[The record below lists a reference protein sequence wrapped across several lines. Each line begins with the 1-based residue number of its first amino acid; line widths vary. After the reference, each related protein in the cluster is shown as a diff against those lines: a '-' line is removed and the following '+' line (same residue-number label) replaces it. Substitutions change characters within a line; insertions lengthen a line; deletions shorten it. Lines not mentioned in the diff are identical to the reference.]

1 MKHSVKILTT
11 AMAIVLGGLTQA
23 KAEEGVSHY
32 EALPSETLAEAVE
45 NFVTYNDKVQEVLAR
60 ETLSVAD
67 MEEIHQFTY
76 TLEIAL
82 AKINEELGALPVV
95 LEEVHLASESDNP
108 ARLRAVAE
116 VYLEQAE
123 VLDR

>member
-45 NFVTYNDKVQEVLAR
+45 NFVTYNDKVQEVLSR

-82 AKINEELGALPVV
+82 AINQEFGIE
-95 LEEVHLASESDNP
+95 
-108 ARLRAVAE
+108 LRADDEANKRVFATLRSLTDY
-116 VYLEQAE
+116 VGSRANG
-123 VLDR
+123 

>member
-1 MKHSVKILTT
+1 MKHSIKLMVT
-11 AMAIVLGGLTQA
+11 ATAIMLGGLTQA
-23 KAEEGVSHY
+23 DAEEGMSHY
-32 EALPSETLAEAVE
+32 EAQPSETLAEAVE

-60 ETLSVAD
+60 DDLSVAD
-67 MEEIHQFTY
+67 MEEIHQLTY

-95 LEEVHLASESDNP
+95 LEEVHLASEGDDT
-108 ARLRAVAE
+108 AGLRTVAE
-116 VYLEQAE
+116 AYLEKAE

>member
-1 MKHSVKILTT
+1 MKHRIKMLTAAA
-11 AMAIVLGGLTQA
+11 AMTLGGLTQA
-23 KAEEGVSHY
+23 GADETVDHY

-45 NFVTYNDKVQEVLAR
+45 NFVTYNDKVQAVLAR
-60 ETLSVAD
+60 ETLTPAD

-76 TLEIAL
+76 TIEIAL

>member
-1 MKHSVKILTT
+1 MKHSIKLMLT
-11 AMAIVLGGLTQA
+11 AAAIMLGGLTQA
-23 KAEEGVSHY
+23 DAEEGVSHY
-32 EALPSETLAEAVE
+32 GALPSETLTEAVE

-60 ETLSVAD
+60 EDLSVAD
-67 MEEIHQFTY
+67 MEEIHQLTY

-108 ARLRAVAE
+108 AELRAVAE
-116 VYLEQAE
+116 AYLEKAE

>member
-1 MKHSVKILTT
+1 MKHSIKLMLTAT
-11 AMAIVLGGLTQA
+11 AIMLGCLTQA
-23 KAEEGVSHY
+23 EAEEGVSHY
-32 EALPSETLAEAVE
+32 EALPSETLVDAVE

-60 ETLSVAD
+60 EDLSVAD
-67 MEEIHQFTY
+67 MEDIHNLTY

-108 ARLRAVAE
+108 AHLRAVAKA
-116 VYLEQAE
+116 YLEQAE